1 MNAILG
7 FLKSFLAKGSSLFGL
22 KSVIDSFFGKEP
34 ANKIVKSNLKKD
46 NKFIERFFGRESA
59 SSPSDDAPD
68 VFSPDPLMDVGGGT
82 ILPLD
87 PIIPSIDST
96 PLRDNSLSS
105 IVQQINKINSN
116 IDAIRDA
123 MLQTSLIQ
131 SAYRQKLIEDLEQKL
146 ADRGGERSSRRNERR
161 KFNFLRDS
169 ARKFNQTKNTIA
181 GNPFLKAV
189 VGGVGLEILGNI
201 FKNFQDPENKGESND
216 ENGNKN
222 GNGNGNGNENGNGG
236 NGNGNGGNGN
246 GGNGKIAFNPSSKG
260 QVGGLP
266 PFMYGAGSSEKFLTA
281 STQPVSGMFNDSSP
295 DNFTSKQ
302 ENIANNFGDID
313 KNLSMINELIVG
325 DTTNNFD
332 GFSNVFN
339 NNLGDNSS
347 NMSFITSGTALTKSV
362 ESKSGITVLDLR
374 SKTSTKL
381 EDLGKSVPVFGS
393 DVTSTEPP
401 MGDWEIYLSRGSI

>member
-181 GNPFLKAV
+181 KNPFLKAV
-189 VGGVGLEILGNI
+189 IGGVGLEILGNI

-302 ENIANNFGDID
+302 ENIVNNFGDID

-325 DTTNNFD
+325 DTSNNFD
-332 GFSNVFN
+332 GFYNVFN

>member
-7 FLKSFLAKGSSLFGL
+7 FLKSFLAKGSQLFGL

-105 IVQQINKINSN
+105 IVEQINKINSN

-216 ENGNKN
+216 ENGNKF
-222 GNGNGNGNENGNGG
+222 
-236 NGNGNGGNGN
+236 
-246 GGNGKIAFNPSSKG
+246 I
-260 QVGGLP
+260 
-266 PFMYGAGSSEKFLTA
+266 
-281 STQPVSGMFNDSSP
+281 
-295 DNFTSKQ
+295 
-302 ENIANNFGDID
+302 
-313 KNLSMINELIVG
+313 
-325 DTTNNFD
+325 
-332 GFSNVFN
+332 FS
-339 NNLGDNSS
+339 
-347 NMSFITSGTALTKSV
+347 
-362 ESKSGITVLDLR
+362 
-374 SKTSTKL
+374 
-381 EDLGKSVPVFGS
+381 
-393 DVTSTEPP
+393 
-401 MGDWEIYLSRGSI
+401 

>member
-7 FLKSFLAKGSSLFGL
+7 FLKSFLAKGSQLFGL

-161 KFNFLRDS
+161 KLNFLRDS

-189 VGGVGLEILGNI
+189 IGGVGLEILGNI
-201 FKNFQDPENKGESND
+201 AKGFQDPENKEESNANNNND
-216 ENGNKN
+216 NNDNTKKN
-222 GNGNGNGNENGNGG
+222 NDNNQDTKKASLN
-236 NGNGNGGNGN
+236 
-246 GGNGKIAFNPSSKG
+246 NGKNNPTFAFNPSSKG

-302 ENIANNFGDID
+302 ENIVNNFGDID

-325 DTTNNFD
+325 DTSNNFD
-332 GFSNVFN
+332 GFYNVFN

-362 ESKSGITVLDLR
+362 QSKSGITVLDLR

-401 MGDWEIYLSRGSI
+401 MGDWEIYLSKGSI

>member
-7 FLKSFLAKGSSLFGL
+7 FLKSFLAKGSQLFGL

-105 IVQQINKINSN
+105 IVEQINKINSN